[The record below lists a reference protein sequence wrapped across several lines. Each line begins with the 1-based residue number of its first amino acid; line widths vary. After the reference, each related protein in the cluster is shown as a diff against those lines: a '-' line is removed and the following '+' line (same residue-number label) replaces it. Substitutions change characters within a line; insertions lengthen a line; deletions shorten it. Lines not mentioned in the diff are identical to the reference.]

1 MIDEISSRY
10 ANSFDANR
18 IEAVSPRI
26 VDRSD
31 SSSGDKR
38 KVAEESSRFGVSL
51 KISDEARNLAN
62 DKAENK
68 VQKED
73 ENSLTEEE
81 KREVEELEKR
91 DQEVRAHEQAH
102 IMAGGNLV
110 RGGASYSYKTGPDGK
125 RYIVDGEVSI
135 DSSPI
140 EGDPEATIRKAEQ
153 IRRAALAPADPSG
166 QDRRVAAMAANMA
179 AQARQEMTGEY
190 NKNAHGTNNMNFQ
203 IDVKA

>member
-1 MIDEISSRY
+1 MIDEISNRY
-10 ANSFDANR
+10 ANSFDADR

-26 VDRSD
+26 VDRAD
-31 SSSGDKR
+31 SPSSDKR
-38 KVAEESSRFGVSL
+38 KVAEESSRFGVNL

-68 VQKED
+68 VHKED

-81 KREVEELEKR
+81 KRKVEELEKR

-102 IMAGGNLV
+102 VMAGGNLV

-135 DSSPI
+135 DVSPV
-140 EGDPEATIRKAEQ
+140 EGDPEATIQKAEQ

-166 QDRRVAAMAANMA
+166 QDRRVAAAAANMA
-179 AQARQEMTGEY
+179 AQARQEIANEY
-190 NKNAHGTNNMNFQ
+190 NGNAQGTKNMASQ